1 MVHVLDVSVLR
12 AVACRQTGA
21 RLPVLWP
28 RQFVARPRT
37 DMSDDV
43 EVEAPGW
50 FSRRARWGAMHKIHE
65 RFADGFPLLAERF
78 AGESDQANARRFVY
92 NLGCRRFASD
102 SLAWQGMKDLKSL
115 FRQLDVALADPTN
128 SQLDQLRLRFSS
140 ELAKW
145 AWRRGARLSSRT
157 DTGDA
162 KANSTSIVGS
172 AALSAAAVGVAP
184 AVQLQLLATNP
195 LALLTGSI
203 PGVLPGLGAG
213 VLPQMTL
220 PGSMPFGQGLPP
232 TVGAAAASMSAR
244 SSDSSQQ
251 TNGVTSAVTTTAGT
265 ILGAVMATAAAYTD
279 ASTVPAGTGG
289 TAAAM
294 SAAEA
299 VAHNAHLELMRI
311 MRSNAL
317 LSGALGLGGPGAL
330 AVGGIGG
337 FPGTSPVTSLLG
349 GTPPAPTAAGLQLL
363 SPPLVHV
370 PPILQQA
377 QAQMMDVHVLASVEG
392 AAPAAAPTAAIA
404 PNLPR
409 GTEIG
414 AVDETSTSA
423 AARARAP
430 SPGLPPKKRR
440 RASET

>member
-1 MVHVLDVSVLR
+1 MQSGRFPRGKRYHRGPR
-12 AVACRQTGA
+12 AVRRIETRAG
-21 RLPVLWP
+21 L
-28 RQFVARPRT
+28 
-37 DMSDDV
+37 
-43 EVEAPGW
+43 G
-50 FSRRARWGAMHKIHE
+50 SRRPGA
-65 RFADGFPLLAERF
+65 
-78 AGESDQANARRFVY
+78 
-92 NLGCRRFASD
+92 
-102 SLAWQGMKDLKSL
+102 
-115 FRQLDVALADPTN
+115 
-128 SQLDQLRLRFSS
+128 
-140 ELAKW
+140 
-145 AWRRGARLSSRT
+145 
-157 DTGDA
+157 
-162 KANSTSIVGS
+162 
-172 AALSAAAVGVAP
+172 
-184 AVQLQLLATNP
+184 
-195 LALLTGSI
+195 
-203 PGVLPGLGAG
+203 
-213 VLPQMTL
+213 
-220 PGSMPFGQGLPP
+220 
-232 TVGAAAASMSAR
+232 
-244 SSDSSQQ
+244 
-251 TNGVTSAVTTTAGT
+251 
-265 ILGAVMATAAAYTD
+265 
-279 ASTVPAGTGG
+279 
-289 TAAAM
+289 
-294 SAAEA
+294 
-299 VAHNAHLELMRI
+299 ELMRI